1 MTVRFDVGWLL
12 AVLLVSVRV
21 TGGLALTPVLGPASI
36 PAPVRVALVMALSA
50 ALVAVLPIAPV
61 LLDVSQLLVAV
72 GVEALIGASLAFGF
86 LAAHAATHIAG
97 RILDVQM
104 GYGAAAVLNPA
115 TQTPS
120 PLLSSLLGMF
130 GVAVF
135 LGMDGHHVLVRALS
149 ASVQAFPPGTA
160 GFAVDWG
167 ALLTQS
173 RAMFTFGLAL
183 AGPVMIALLLA
194 DIGMA
199 VVARSV
205 PQLNVFILSF
215 SVKALLGLVGLVA
228 AIPIARSVVTAL
240 FESTFRYWDGVV
252 SGP

>member
-1 MTVRFDVGWLL
+1 
-12 AVLLVSVRV
+12 
-21 TGGLALTPVLGPASI
+21 
-36 PAPVRVALVMALSA
+36 
-50 ALVAVLPIAPV
+50 
-61 LLDVSQLLVAV
+61 
-72 GVEALIGASLAFGF
+72 
-86 LAAHAATHIAG
+86 
-97 RILDVQM
+97 
-104 GYGAAAVLNPA
+104 
-115 TQTPS
+115 
-120 PLLSSLLGMF
+120 
-130 GVAVF
+130 
-135 LGMDGHHVLVRALS
+135 
-149 ASVQAFPPGTA
+149 VQAFPPGTA

>member
-1 MTVRFDVGWLL
+1 
-12 AVLLVSVRV
+12 
-21 TGGLALTPVLGPASI
+21 
-36 PAPVRVALVMALSA
+36 
-50 ALVAVLPIAPV
+50 
-61 LLDVSQLLVAV
+61 
-72 GVEALIGASLAFGF
+72 
-86 LAAHAATHIAG
+86 
-97 RILDVQM
+97 
-104 GYGAAAVLNPA
+104 VLNPA
-115 TQTPS
+115 TQTPA
-120 PLLSSLLGMF
+120 PLLASLLGMF

-160 GFAVDWG
+160 GFGIDWA
-167 ALLTQS
+167 ALLAQS
-173 RAMFTFGLAL
+173 SAMFTFGLAL

-199 VVARSV
+199 LAARSV

-215 SVKALLGLVGLVA
+215 SVKALLGLVGLA
-228 AIPIARSVVTAL
+228 AAVPIASSVVTAL